1 MSPGDDLLR
10 GPMHKISV
18 SRTLSLIAVCILAL
32 SGLADPAVHERRL
45 LTVGD
50 VQRSYALYVPET
62 VAENPALVISLHGM
76 YGTIYS
82 FYKDI
87 DGVKTK
93 VEQEA
98 SEDEGVTADPND
110 RSPFRLQTADQA
122 GCIVVYPQGLKRALF
137 GGQNYGWLADGAN
150 TEDVDFFKAIVE
162 DVAARYPTVDRKR
175 IYCCGFS
182 NGGMMT
188 YAAMTQASDTFAA
201 FAAISGYPLNEF
213 HLRATG
219 TRPVPFLHLHG
230 KADTF
235 VPYEKWL
242 TIRDQMVARNGC
254 SSIPEVTTDAG
265 RYTKRVYAA
274 GEGGFPY
281 VTYEVDGMGHNDG
294 TNLTEDGDSS
304 LTMWKFLSQYRLDD
318 ACDRTLKLRMD
329 STSEARGWTSRA
341 LGAGTGLSY
350 GTKKTSG
357 DSNVYRSV
365 QLEKGAYT
373 LTVKS
378 NGIVNDRF
386 YVKLVDVDDSSRILL
401 SRYAK
406 IGVDA
411 DLAFETDA
419 YRQCRLEIVTDN
431 ATDTVTEVAVHS
443 GTPSATV
450 GA

>member
-1 MSPGDDLLR
+1 
-10 GPMHKISV
+10 
-18 SRTLSLIAVCILAL
+18 
-32 SGLADPAVHERRL
+32 
-45 LTVGD
+45 
-50 VQRSYALYVPET
+50 
-62 VAENPALVISLHGM
+62 
-76 YGTIYS
+76 
-82 FYKDI
+82 
-87 DGVKTK
+87 
-93 VEQEA
+93 
-98 SEDEGVTADPND
+98 
-110 RSPFRLQTADQA
+110 
-122 GCIVVYPQGLKRALF
+122 
-137 GGQNYGWLADGAN
+137 
-150 TEDVDFFKAIVE
+150 
-162 DVAARYPTVDRKR
+162 
-175 IYCCGFS
+175 
-182 NGGMMT
+182 
-188 YAAMTQASDTFAA
+188 
-201 FAAISGYPLNEF
+201 
-213 HLRATG
+213 
-219 TRPVPFLHLHG
+219 
-230 KADTF
+230 
-235 VPYEKWL
+235 
-242 TIRDQMVARNGC
+242 
-254 SSIPEVTTDAG
+254 
-265 RYTKRVYAA
+265 
-274 GEGGFPY
+274 
-281 VTYEVDGMGHNDG
+281 MGHNDG